1 VRSAPCGEVEAFA
14 EAAEALLASD
24 EANHTVLLAALQ
36 GARRAIARGEDL
48 SDGWDAA
55 VVFNGARAVAA
66 ARCWRKSWII
76 SNGPAEA
83 RQAFG
88 RWAARRGGFD
98 AVVGPEPSVAAFERG
113 ARITARTHLELPLMR
128 LDGAPRLP
136 RPVAGRLRSACA
148 DDLPLL
154 LEWNEAFR
162 VEARLNLTAE
172 QLAADTRRPGRLD
185 TQFLWLDVQSQP
197 VGMIGGQTI
206 APTGARVGPVYT
218 PPALRGRGN
227 GGALVTTLSQ
237 RLLDAGA
244 HCVFLFTDTSNPT
257 SNALYQRIGF
267 VPIGRH
273 LHRIVSGADARA

>member
-1 VRSAPCGEVEAFA
+1 MRVAPYGKVEAFA

-36 GARRAIARGEDL
+36 GARRAIARGESL
-48 SDGWDAA
+48 PDGWDAA
-55 VVFNGARAVAA
+55 VVFDGAYAVAA
-66 ARCWRKSWII
+66 ARCWRKAWIV

-83 RQAFG
+83 WQAFG
-88 RWAARRGGFD
+88 RWAAQRGGFD

-113 ARITARTHLELPLMR
+113 AGITARTHLELPLMR
-128 LDGAPRLP
+128 LDGAPHQP
-136 RPVAGRLRSACA
+136 HPVAGRLRTACA

-154 LEWNEAFR
+154 LAWNEAFR
-162 VEARLNLTAE
+162 VEARIILTAE
-172 QLAADTRRPGRLD
+172 QVAADTRRPGRLD
-185 TQFLWLDVQSQP
+185 TQYLWLDGQSQP
-197 VGMIGGQTI
+197 VGMIGGQAI

-218 PPALRGRGN
+218 PPALRGRGI
-227 GGALVTTLSQ
+227 GGALVATLSQ

-244 HCVFLFTDTSNPT
+244 RCVFLFTDAANPT

-273 LHRIVSGADARA
+273 LHRIVSGADALA